1 LTSYDRNSLPNGVD
15 TPRDFCYTRPKSGA
29 PAPLSKGF
37 KMNAITAT
45 KVSDINLGDLVQ
57 CYGEI
62 AEIDFIHIDN
72 DFGHIRYII
81 GMNCQGEDFTADF
94 LPNQTLNKVG
104 A

>member
-1 LTSYDRNSLPNGVD
+1 
-15 TPRDFCYTRPKSGA
+15 
-29 PAPLSKGF
+29 
-37 KMNAITAT
+37 MNTITAT
-45 KVSDINLGDLVQ
+45 KVSEINLGDLVQ